1 MVNIIIILALCIM
14 VLGLYMFSRAE
25 MYHGWLFKQVFSTHP
40 CGDKPIEMEQTG
52 FSFVV
57 RIPWFKP

>member
-1 MVNIIIILALCIM
+1 
-14 VLGLYMFSRAE
+14 MFSRAE